1 MLSRVADSLYWI
13 NRYVERAENIS
24 RFVEVS
30 EAMALDCP
38 PGSAEPW
45 LPLIDANGER
55 ELFDQLYPTG
65 NSEEVVRFLVRDEKN
80 PSSLVNCIGV
90 ARENARQI
98 RDVITTEMWEQIN
111 DLHWSIQEGERFW
124 DQPPQEQLREI
135 RRGCQLFYGI
145 TDATLSRD
153 HSWQFSR
160 LGRLLERAD
169 KTTRILD
176 VKYFLLLPSPEDV
189 GGVLDELQWISLLR
203 CAGAYQMFRQSRQQM
218 IEPKAVASFLL
229 LDPSFPR
236 SVRYCLER
244 IKDTLRIVSGRSLP
258 GAPDALECLSGLT
271 LARWSYTSIDELI
284 ADGLHEAIDGLQSDL
299 NRLHNLIEQRYFVAA
314 SLSPSDLSPP
324 LAAGQG
330 RLPAVNQPPASQLSA
345 SQQPASQPPDGP
357 AADTIT
363 PANPTPA
370 ELSPAS
376 LAPANATPAKP
387 TTSKLTQTAS
397 LHN

>member
-45 LPLIDANGER
+45 LPLIDASGDR
-55 ELFDQLYPTG
+55 ELFDRLFPGGGPTQ
-65 NSEEVVRFLVRDEKN
+65 VVEFLVRCPDN
-80 PSSLVNCIGV
+80 PNSIVSCIAL
-90 ARENARQI
+90 ARENTRQI

-111 DLHWSIQEGERFW
+111 GLYWTLLESDSFW

-153 HSWQFSR
+153 LSWQFSR
-160 LGRLLERAD
+160 LGRLIERAD

-176 VKYFLLLPSPEDV
+176 VKYFLLLPSPEEV

-203 CAGAYQMFRQSRQQM
+203 CAGAYQMFRQSSQQA
-218 IEPKAVASFLL
+218 INPRAVAGFLL
-229 LDPSFPR
+229 LDPVFPR

-244 IKDTLRIVSGRSLP
+244 IHETLRIVNGQRLP
-258 GAPDALECLSGLT
+258 GTPDELECLSGLT
-271 LARWSYTSIDELI
+271 LARWSYTHIDELI
-284 ADGLHEAIDGLQSDL
+284 AGGLHEAIDDLQSDL
-299 NRLHNLIEQRYFVAA
+299 NRLHDLIHDRYFVITASSGSSDPTGAPAA
-314 SLSPSDLSPP
+314 PAAAPASPSS
-324 LAAGQG
+324 
-330 RLPAVNQPPASQLSA
+330 VSS
-345 SQQPASQPPDGP
+345 S
-357 AADTIT
+357 
-363 PANPTPA
+363 
-370 ELSPAS
+370 
-376 LAPANATPAKP
+376 APACAPA
-387 TTSKLTQTAS
+387 
-397 LHN
+397 

>member
-13 NRYVERAENIS
+13 NRYVERAENIA

-45 LPLIDANGER
+45 LPLIYANGDR
-55 ELFDQLYPTG
+55 ELFDQLHPEG
-65 NSEEVVRFLVRDEKN
+65 SSDEVVGFLVREEDN
-80 PSSLVNCIGV
+80 PSSLVNCIAI

-111 DLHWSIQEGERFW
+111 DLYWSIQEGESFW
-124 DQPPQEQLREI
+124 EQPLQEQLREI

-153 HSWQFSR
+153 LSWQFSR

-169 KTTRILD
+169 KATRILD

-229 LDPSFPR
+229 LDPNFPR
-236 SVRYCLER
+236 SVRYCLGR
-244 IKDTLRIVSGRSLP
+244 IQETLRIVSGRSLP

-271 LARWSYTSIDELI
+271 LARWSYTSIDDLI
-284 ADGLHEAIDGLQSDL
+284 SGGLHEAIDSLQSDL
-299 NRLHNLIEQRYFVAA
+299 NSLHNLIEERYFVAA
-314 SLSPSDLSPP
+314 SPSPPEASTPEASPPDDFPPDLSTNIKAQENLSSPP
-324 LAAGQG
+324 VPSAAFASAIEE
-330 RLPAVNQPPASQLSA
+330 PAIQEPVSS
-345 SQQPASQPPDGP
+345 QPALSQP
-357 AADTIT
+357 AA
-363 PANPTPA
+363 
-370 ELSPAS
+370 S
-376 LAPANATPAKP
+376 
-387 TTSKLTQTAS
+387 
-397 LHN
+397 

>member
-13 NRYVERAENIS
+13 NRYVERAENVS

-45 LPLIDANGER
+45 LPLIDASGDR
-55 ELFDQLYPTG
+55 ELFDRLYPQG
-65 NSEEVVRFLVRDEKN
+65 SAEDVVTFLVRETDYPN
-80 PSSLVNCIGV
+80 SIVNCIAY

-111 DLHWSIQEGERFW
+111 GLYWAIQEADFW
-124 DQPPQEQLREI
+124 EQPPQEQLREI

-153 HSWQFSR
+153 LSWQFSR

-189 GGVLDELQWISLLR
+189 GGVLDELQWIALLR
-203 CAGAYQMFRQSRQQM
+203 TAGAYQMFRQSRQRA
-218 IEPKAVASFLL
+218 IRPEGVASFLL
-229 LDPSFPR
+229 LDPVFPR

-244 IKDTLRIVSGRSLP
+244 INDTLRIVSSSTVP
-258 GAPDALECLSGLT
+258 GPPDDLECLSGLV
-271 LARWSYTSIDELI
+271 LARWSFTRIEELI
-284 ADGLHEAIDGLQSDL
+284 ANGLHEAIDHLQQDL
-299 NRLHNLIEQRYFVAA
+299 NRLHDLIEQRYFIVPTSSNA
-314 SLSPSDLSPP
+314 SPET
-324 LAAGQG
+324 AC
-330 RLPAVNQPPASQLSA
+330 
-345 SQQPASQPPDGP
+345 
-357 AADTIT
+357 
-363 PANPTPA
+363 
-370 ELSPAS
+370 
-376 LAPANATPAKP
+376 APA
-387 TTSKLTQTAS
+387 
-397 LHN
+397 

>member
-13 NRYVERAENIS
+13 NRYVERAENIA

-45 LPLIDANGER
+45 LPLIYANGDR
-55 ELFDQLYPTG
+55 ELFDQLHPEG
-65 NSEEVVRFLVRDEKN
+65 SSDEVVGFLVREEDN
-80 PSSLVNCIGV
+80 PSSLVNCLAI

-111 DLHWSIQEGERFW
+111 DLYWSIQEGESFW
-124 DQPPQEQLREI
+124 EQPLQEQLREI

-153 HSWQFSR
+153 LSWQFSR

-169 KTTRILD
+169 KATRILD

-229 LDPSFPR
+229 LDPNFPR
-236 SVRYCLER
+236 SVRYCLGR
-244 IKDTLRIVSGRSLP
+244 IQETLRIVSGRSLP

-271 LARWSYTSIDELI
+271 LARWSYTSIDDLI
-284 ADGLHEAIDGLQSDL
+284 SGGLHEAIDDLQSDL
-299 NRLHNLIEQRYFVAA
+299 NSLHNLIEERYFVAA
-314 SLSPSDLSPP
+314 SPSPP
-324 LAAGQG
+324 EASTPEASPPDDSPPDISSIIKAQENLSSPPVPSAAFASAIEE
-330 RLPAVNQPPASQLSA
+330 PAIQEPVSS
-345 SQQPASQPPDGP
+345 QPALSQP
-357 AADTIT
+357 AA
-363 PANPTPA
+363 
-370 ELSPAS
+370 S
-376 LAPANATPAKP
+376 
-387 TTSKLTQTAS
+387 
-397 LHN
+397 

>member
-13 NRYVERAENIS
+13 NRYVERAENIA

-45 LPLIDANGER
+45 LPLIYANGDR
-55 ELFDQLYPTG
+55 ELFDQLHPEG
-65 NSEEVVRFLVRDEKN
+65 SSDEVVGFLVREEDN
-80 PSSLVNCIGV
+80 PSSLVNCLAI

-111 DLHWSIQEGERFW
+111 DLYWSIQEGESFW
-124 DQPPQEQLREI
+124 EQPLQEQLREI

-153 HSWQFSR
+153 LSWQFSR

-169 KTTRILD
+169 KATRILD

-229 LDPSFPR
+229 LDPNFPR
-236 SVRYCLER
+236 SVRYCLGR
-244 IKDTLRIVSGRSLP
+244 IQETLRIVSGRSLP

-271 LARWSYTSIDELI
+271 LARWSYTSIDDLI
-284 ADGLHEAIDGLQSDL
+284 SGGLHEAIDDLQSDL
-299 NRLHNLIEQRYFVAA
+299 NSLHNLIEERYFVAA
-314 SLSPSDLSPP
+314 SPSPPEASTPEASPPDDSPPDLSPNIKAQENLSSAP
-324 LAAGQG
+324 VSSAAFASAIEE
-330 RLPAVNQPPASQLSA
+330 PAIQEPAIQEPVSS
-345 SQQPASQPPDGP
+345 QPALGQP
-357 AADTIT
+357 AA
-363 PANPTPA
+363 
-370 ELSPAS
+370 S
-376 LAPANATPAKP
+376 
-387 TTSKLTQTAS
+387 
-397 LHN
+397 

>member
-45 LPLIDANGER
+45 LPLIDASGDR
-55 ELFDQLYPTG
+55 ELFDELYPAG
-65 NSEEVVRFLVRDEKN
+65 GPEQVVEFLVRAEAN
-80 PSSLVNCIGV
+80 PYSVVNCIAI

-98 RDVITTEMWEQIN
+98 RDVITTEMWEQLN
-111 DLHWSIQEGERFW
+111 DTYWTLLDSEGFW
-124 DQPPQEQLREI
+124 KQQPQERLRDI
-135 RRGCQLFYGI
+135 CRACQLFYGI

-153 HSWQFSR
+153 LSWHFSR

-176 VKYFLLLPSPEDV
+176 VKYFLLLPTPDEV

-203 CAGAYQMFRQSRQQM
+203 SAGAYQMFRQSQQQA
-218 IEPKAVASFLL
+218 IEPKAVAAFLL
-229 LDPSFPR
+229 LDPIFPR

-244 IKDTLRIVSGRSLP
+244 INETLRIVRGQAVP
-258 GAPDALECLSGLT
+258 GAPDELECLSGLT

-284 ADGLHEAIDGLQSDL
+284 AGGLHESIDDLQSDL
-299 NRLHNLIEQRYFVAA
+299 NRLHDLVEQRYFIADSACV
-314 SLSPSDLSPP
+314 
-324 LAAGQG
+324 
-330 RLPAVNQPPASQLSA
+330 PA
-345 SQQPASQPPDGP
+345 
-357 AADTIT
+357 
-363 PANPTPA
+363 
-370 ELSPAS
+370 
-376 LAPANATPAKP
+376 
-387 TTSKLTQTAS
+387 
-397 LHN
+397 